1 MQVLH
6 PADYKRMPWK
16 NGKGETVEI
25 AVFPPNAT
33 VEDFDWRISTATVV
47 SDGPFSTFDDID
59 RTLTVLTGEGI
70 ELTVGGSTPII
81 CYPDSDPYT
90 FPADVTTIARLVDA
104 PISDL
109 NVMSRR
115 GRCGHR
121 VLRRTFDRELE
132 VGSDT
137 AETLVIIASSC
148 QLKSTGEALE
158 YLDAIRLKAGEKIDL
173 RASKTA
179 SVFTIEL
186 MLSRPSSN

>member
-1 MQVLH
+1 MH

-47 SDGPFSTFDDID
+47 SDGPFSMFDGID

-70 ELTVGGSTPII
+70 ELTVSGSAPVI

-115 GRCGHR
+115 GHCAHR

-137 AETLVIIASSC
+137 SETLVIVISSC
-148 QLKSTGEALE
+148 QLKYTGEALE
-158 YLDAIRLKAGEKIDL
+158 YLDAIRLKVGEKTDL
-173 RASKTA
+173 RASKST

-186 MLSRPSSN
+186 MLSRTSSS